1 MKKEHD
7 LDFENALSK
16 GSGRKSNQRMKAYL
30 IMQYLLQNSDEE
42 HPVKIDDITGYLQD
56 VCGIYAERR
65 SVYKDIKEI
74 NVVHLM
80 LQDGCTFDEAK
91 DELSDDD
98 SLALIQYKHLHG
110 FYVKDQNRSVSPLEA
125 RLLAECIYSSKFIPK
140 GREQQYIDMVCS
152 SLSSYQR
159 ERVNHE
165 VFLLDRVSTLNRYT
179 LQNIDTIKETLP
191 PNEPQKLKFYYL
203 KYTLQNSAPKLTDR
217 RGGKEYTVSPY
228 AMLIDNGYYYL
239 LAIDER
245 YKEKKLR
252 TFRIDRMRSVKI
264 LSEPRTVTEETKEL
278 DLQDYTRRVFSMY
291 GGKRERVTIRFVKS
305 LLDVAVDRFWTQ
317 DVIYSQMDDD
327 HIAVTVSVEISDQFF
342 GWLCGFRH
350 KVKITAP
357 DWVVNDF
364 SKYVKSL
371 SDWYQS

>member
-1 MKKEHD
+1 MKKESG
-7 LDFENALSK
+7 FESTPSS
-16 GSGRKSNQRMKAYL
+16 GHGRKNNQRMKAYL

-42 HPVKIDDITGYLQD
+42 HPIKIDDITGYLQD
-56 VCGIYAERR
+56 VCGIDAERR

-74 NVVHLM
+74 NTVHLM
-80 LQDGCTFDEAK
+80 LQDRCTFEEAAAL
-91 DELSDDD
+91 LSDDE

-110 FYVKDQNRSVSPLEA
+110 FYVKDQNRSVAPLEA

-152 SLSSYQR
+152 SLSSYQK
-159 ERVNHE
+159 EQINHE

-179 LQNIDTIKETLP
+179 LQNIDTVKEALP

-203 KYTLQNSAPKLTDR
+203 KYTLQESAPKLTDR
-217 RGGKEYTVSPY
+217 RRGKEYVVSPY

-252 TFRIDRMRSVKI
+252 TFRIDRMRGVKI

-291 GGKRERVTIRFVKS
+291 GGKRERVTIRFVS
-305 LLDVAVDRFWTQ
+305 SILDAAVDRFGTEN
-317 DVIYSQMDDD
+317 VIYSQIDEKYFT
-327 HIAVTVSVEISDQFF
+327 VTTTVEVSEPFY
-342 GWLCGFRH
+342 GWLCGFGN
-350 KVKITAP
+350 KVKILSP
-357 DWVVNDF
+357 QWVVDGF
-364 SKYVKSL
+364 AAHVQKIAQK
-371 SDWYQS
+371 YQS